1 MSTATS
7 IIEASKNSF
16 DKGGY
21 FVGEDSADIVTNIL
35 IHLYSTPVTPIREIF
50 TNALEVNDFSRGKVR
65 IDIETVSANVG
76 GANILSNGGRSGV
89 TSGVVTISDFGP
101 GMSKD
106 FVENFLLGLGLST
119 KRDSEGGIGGKGIG
133 AKSAS
138 YVSKNAIWHTTKDG
152 VTTNL
157 VVSREDDMTIGGT
170 SKKITSSY
178 TGEADGTKVIM
189 PVDAE
194 TLHQILR
201 GVNGSFI
208 DFMNPDEVEFF
219 VDSQE
224 REVGKYFAET
234 SENGDVMLG
243 RNSTEKNFTI
253 LTLGN
258 MPYEYPAHR
267 TVLDMVEKDYR
278 GFRMNDFCQ
287 SYVVNV
293 NHIGREHIAPSRES
307 VIVSNKLNQE
317 IANAISANFRKKVD
331 EFFEKFESVENG
343 SEWFKLIVENDDRDS
358 IIRDIY
364 RTVMSFSYGND
375 GYDNNFFR
383 ILKTSMTLAN
393 SFDLESKVAVFFDDN
408 QKANKAFDYRG
419 THSDSARVLGTHLS
433 SKKLGAFI
441 SEHNPFEFFNV
452 GAVGYNT
459 TYFDISS
466 IMLPKKFEHIKQV
479 SSSAEFMEK
488 FFGLEI
494 VSQKDIR
501 DKATDVGAEIV
512 KNNPKKYPPATR
524 KPRKDAGV
532 RTTNAYGYFHN
543 GEIDGFAN
551 NVNNLVNYIA
561 KHNISKVYYLSSS
574 YINVNTV
581 SNLGEHVEAFF
592 TKNPDYMVISD
603 DCSTSTYKFTRRS
616 RLENAL
622 ESKGYNGVEVL
633 SSSDIKRDIL
643 TLEFK
648 AKVADSEFLTD
659 MCNNSRYG
667 INAMTSVNP
676 AFAIADE
683 LKYNNKSVLD
693 YFMDKKVS
701 SNQDKKE
708 WVEFLSMV
716 AESKK
721 NENFDFKMA
730 NLDDGEFYLFD
741 VVDTFLSLTNIK
753 LLEEN
758 EHELFCSMIKVAYP
772 DTHFYSGS
780 FSSSRYNSEKLS
792 KEKAE
797 KFLASFFNTLDV
809 LSA

>member
-1 MSTATS
+1 MSTATN

-16 DKGGY
+16 EKGGY

-65 IDIETVSANVG
+65 IDVETVSANVD
-76 GANILSNGGRSGV
+76 GANILSNGGRSGI

-157 VVSREDDMTIGGT
+157 VVSREDDMTLGGT

-178 TGEADGTKVIM
+178 TGEANGTKVIM

-243 RNSTEKNFTI
+243 HNSTEKKFSI

-267 TVLDMVEKDYR
+267 AVLDMVEKEYR
-278 GFRMNDFCQ
+278 GFRMNDFYQ
-287 SYVVNV
+287 NYVVNV

-317 IANAISANFRKKVD
+317 IANVISANFRKKVD
-331 EFFEKFESVENG
+331 EFLEKFESVETG
-343 SEWFKLIVENDDRDS
+343 AEWFKLIVESNENGG

-364 RTVMSFSYGND
+364 RTVLPISYGDD
-375 GYDNNFFR
+375 GYDNNFFSV
-383 ILKTSMTLAN
+383 LKTSLTLADSFN
-393 SFDLESKVAVFFDDN
+393 SEAKVAVFFDDK
-408 QKANKAFDYRG
+408 QKTNKAFDYRG
-419 THSDSARVLGTHLS
+419 AHSDSARVLGTHLS
-433 SKKLGAFI
+433 GKKLGAFI
-441 SEHNPFEFFNV
+441 SEHNPFKFFNV
-452 GAVGYNT
+452 GAVGYDT

-466 IMLPKKFEHIKQV
+466 IMLPKKFEHVKKV

-488 FFGLEI
+488 LFGLEI

-501 DKATDVGAEIV
+501 NKATAVGSEII
-512 KNNPKKYPPATR
+512 KANPAKYPPATR
-524 KPRKDAGV
+524 KSHNNAEIRAN
-532 RTTNAYGYFHN
+532 NAYGYFHN
-543 GEIDGFAN
+543 GTVDGFAN

-574 YINVNTV
+574 YTNVDTV

-592 TKNPDYMVISD
+592 AKNPDYMVISD
-603 DCSTSTYKFTRRS
+603 DCSINTYKFTRRDRLAS
-616 RLENAL
+616 ALEN
-622 ESKGYNGVEVL
+622 KGHNGVEVF
-633 SSSDIKRDIL
+633 SSSDIKRDVL
-643 TLEFK
+643 ALEFK

-659 MCNNSRYG
+659 MYENSRYG
-667 INAMTSVNP
+667 INAMTAVNP
-676 AFAIADE
+676 AFAIASE
-683 LKYNNKSVLD
+683 LKCGNKSILD

-701 SNQDKKE
+701 SKQDKKD
-708 WVEFLSMV
+708 WVEFLSMA

-721 NENFDFKMA
+721 NDVFESNMS
-730 NLDDGEFYLFD
+730 NLDDGEFYVLD
-741 VVDTFLSLTNIK
+741 VVDTFFSLTNIK
-753 LLEEN
+753 LLSEN

-772 DTHFYSGS
+772 DTYFYSGS
-780 FSSSRYNSEKLS
+780 FSSSQLNGDKLS
-792 KEKAE
+792 KERAE
-797 KFLASFFNTLDV
+797 KLLANFFNTLDV